1 MILEAMGAEGTRE
14 VSLLSPKIDD
24 LSVEPTSTL
33 GAFDPE

>member
-1 MILEAMGAEGTRE
+1 MVLEAMGAEGTTE
-14 VSLLSPKIDD
+14 VPLLSAKIDD